1 MKKKYTFWLV
11 LVIIAFIVAS
21 FLIFFRPAEE
31 KFPAYFYIHGRDEDF
46 YAWATQISE
55 MTDPVARST
64 EQANYEERSHLATYD
79 FGLSMTRQALGCF
92 EDLQAPGCMELI
104 PRVIYGIQD
113 DMGQGRLPSNMRP
126 VNGWIGKVNG
136 EGMAVRVGY
145 YTEDPLQGFVSVQTE
160 ISGKTF
166 LLFLPSPQKVG
177 ALRIEEVVGN
187 RLVLSA
193 TGSDQPLFFDV
204 LALNFVDDLTLTVP
218 TATPRPT
225 YPPQPDTGPT
235 PSPNMSAYPFE
246 TPENRGIPYP

>member
-1 MKKKYTFWLV
+1 MKKKLNFWFIPT
-11 LVIIAFIVAS
+11 IIIIVTATIIIFNAS
-21 FLIFFRPAEE
+21 ADQN
-31 KFPAYFYIHGRDEDF
+31 FPAYFYIHGRDEDF
-46 YAWATQISE
+46 YAWSTQIAE

-166 LLFLPSPQKVG
+166 LLFLPSPQKIG

-204 LALNFVDDLTLTVP
+204 LALNFVDDLTSIVP
-218 TATPRPT
+218 TAPPRPT